1 MANIVELR
9 EMSGDKIHEML
20 ENARE
25 EMFNLRFQ
33 NAAARLDDYSRLKF
47 VRREIAQFES
57 LLNMRRLAKE
67 AAADLPEIAA
77 VLGEKAWRAMARF
90 NYEDSAWK
98 VDFVDEEENQL
109 ASALVNLNQKRYRG
123 SRTDRREQPHLVT
136 SYEIM
141 G

>member
-9 EMSGDKIHEML
+9 EMSGDKLQEML

-33 NAAARLDDYSRLKF
+33 NASARLDDYSRLKF
-47 VRREIAQFES
+47 VRREIAQLES

-67 AAADLPEIAA
+67 AAANLPEIAA
-77 VLGEKAWRAMARF
+77 VLEDKAWRAMARF
-90 NYEDSAWK
+90 SYEDSVWQ
-98 VDFVDEEENQL
+98 VEFVDGEDNQL
-109 ASALVNLNQKRYRG
+109 ATAMVNLNQKRHFG
-123 SRTDRREQPHLVT
+123 RRKGRQTPRLVT
-136 SYEIM
+136 SYELT